1 MESYS
6 IEKDLWEKDYK
17 NIACIDEVGRGCLYG
32 DVVAAAVILP
42 PYTYIEGVKDSKKLS
57 ENKRRILYDTI
68 YKKAIAIGIGRIS
81 SQIIDD
87 INIKQ
92 ATKRAMILAV
102 ENLKNS
108 NGQIVTPDYLLV
120 DAEHLHTTYPQES
133 FVRGEDLVHGIAA
146 ASIIAKVYRDDLCR
160 DWSLNDRNYAL
171 DKNKGYGTKEH
182 REAIQKYGPTNNHRL
197 SFLKKIL
204 K

>member
-6 IEKDLWEKDYK
+6 IENKLWEKNYK

-42 PYTYIEGVKDSKKLS
+42 PYTYIEGVKDSKKIS
-57 ENKRRILYDTI
+57 ENKRRFFYDII

-81 SQIIDD
+81 SRVIDD

-102 ENLKNS
+102 ENLENS
-108 NGQIVTPDYLLV
+108 RGQKITPDYLLI
-120 DAEHLHTTYPQES
+120 DAETLHTAYPQES

-146 ASIIAKVYRDDLCR
+146 ASIVAKVHRDTLCKE
-160 DWSLNDRNYAL
+160 WSLKDGRYAL

-182 REAIQKYGPTNNHRL
+182 REAILKYGPTDNHRF